1 MHYDIRKIFCTTALA
16 LVLGM
21 AAAAQS
27 YAQGVVSLSDS
38 AANDASTDEIPDEI
52 SLFGDDTPDIL
63 TPAKSTP
70 KPAEAKADSDKAD
83 AEDKPTAPVIKTT
96 EVKTVKT
103 IVKRSPSPLSLDSD
117 ETPQPPVQNIPAP
130 QPKASAPISAP
141 ISIPAPAS
149 SLDSHIVEDIDDNV
163 FNQMSNLEK
172 ETAILNLELRKEQV
186 KSSIEALRSVQEKA
200 RQEENAKM
208 EAERRKTIEWEK
220 EQERK
225 VLVEKQ
231 KLKNLELLYER
242 ARQEKLLNAYK
253 NKMLEERQAFIKS
266 KADIYNEIAE
276 LRKDRQKLVNDFKG
290 RFIQLTKLA
299 DQATNDAIR
308 VRDNY
313 AKTIS
318 DLQTQISILRARL
331 EASENA
337 NPFAENGNGEGGN
350 AENGV
355 QEEQSNKLSDLYAI
369 MEVRGKGENLA
380 AKLINDSGIPFM
392 VKVGTVL
399 QTGHIIDE
407 INTTYIRA
415 DKEGNKEYLY
425 FSAGGI
431 LDKEPI
437 HNEELKVK
445 VSDPNE
451 DSQSSSGGI
460 VSSQG
465 IPGVASEMT
474 IR

>member
-1 MHYDIRKIFCTTALA
+1 MHYDLRKIFCTTALA

-21 AAAAQS
+21 STAARG
-27 YAQGVVSLSDS
+27 YAQGVVMLNDS
-38 AANDASTDEIPDEI
+38 AANDTNTDEIPDEI
-52 SLFGDDTPDIL
+52 SLFGDDSPEIL
-63 TPAKSTP
+63 SPAK
-70 KPAEAKADSDKAD
+70 PASKTAALKTDNQEADNQKADS
-83 AEDKPTAPVIKTT
+83 EDKFEASATKTT
-96 EVKTVKT
+96 
-103 IVKRSPSPLSLDSD
+103 VKRSPSPLSLDSD
-117 ETPQPPVQNIPAP
+117 ETPQASVQNIPAP
-130 QPKASAPISAP
+130 RPNVPEPAAAP
-141 ISIPAPAS
+141 ISIPAPVS
-149 SLDSHIVEDIDDNV
+149 SLDSHIVEDIDDSV

-186 KSSIEALRSVQEKA
+186 KSNIEALKSVQEKA
-200 RQEENAKM
+200 RQEENAKK

-220 EQERK
+220 EQEKK
-225 VLVEKQ
+225 VLIEQQ
-231 KLKNLELLYER
+231 KLKNLELLYEK
-242 ARQEKLLNAYK
+242 ARQEKLLKAYK
-253 NKMLEERQAFIKS
+253 NKMLEERQAFIKD

-276 LRKDRQKLVNDFKG
+276 LRNDRQKLINNFKG
-290 RFIQLTKLA
+290 RFIQLTKMA
-299 DQATNDAIR
+299 DQATNDVIR

-337 NPFAENGNGEGGN
+337 NPFAENGGEGAGGEN
-350 AENGV
+350 AAQKEHV
-355 QEEQSNKLSDLYAI
+355 SKLSDLYAI
-369 MEVRGKGENLA
+369 MEVRGKGESLA

-407 INTTYIRA
+407 INTTHIRA

-431 LDKEPI
+431 LDKEPE
-437 HNEELKVK
+437 HNEELKIK
-445 VSDPNE
+445 VSEQDE
-451 DSQSSSGGI
+451 GGSSSSGGGGI